1 MAVTGLAFTMYP
13 VTDVAR
19 ASSFYSDVL
28 GLHATDVKT
37 DFWAEFDIAG
47 ATFGVGSFPQAGKP
61 GTANALV
68 LQVSS
73 MAEMR
78 AHLNEHGVTST
89 EPFETQVCWLSML
102 HDPDGNEVWL
112 HESKTRA

>member
-1 MAVTGLAFTMYP
+1 MYP

-19 ASSFYSDVL
+19 AGAFYTDVL
-28 GLHATDVKT
+28 GLKATDFKAE
-37 DFWAEFDIAG
+37 FWAEFDIGG
-47 ATFGVGSFPQAGKP
+47 ATFGIGSFPQAGRP

-68 LQVSS
+68 LEVDS

-78 AHLNEHGVTST
+78 ARLSEHGVSST

-102 HDPDGNEVWL
+102 HDPDGNQLWL
-112 HESKTRA
+112 HESKPRT